1 RYLLISCSQPGGQPA
16 NLQGIW
22 NASIRPPWDSKYI
35 ININT
40 EMNYWPAER
49 TNLLEMHKP
58 LFEMVKDLTKTGAVT
73 ARRLYGAGGWVAHHN
88 TALWR
93 LTWPVDAAFYGLW
106 PSGGAWLSQ
115 HTWEHYQYTGNL
127 DFLKGNQEVLL
138 GAARFYADIM
148 QKHPKSPYL
157 VINPSTSPENAP
169 EAHQRSSLSAGVTM
183 DNQLAFDVFQNAIR
197 ASKILGVKAQF
208 SDSLKQLLKQLPPTH
223 IGKHGQLQEWLDDV
237 DSPQDKH
244 RYVSHLYG
252 LF

>member
-1 RYLLISCSQPGGQPA
+1 
-16 NLQGIW
+16 
-22 NASIRPPWDSKYI
+22 
-35 ININT
+35 
-40 EMNYWPAER
+40 M
-49 TNLLEMHKP
+49 
-58 LFEMVKDLTKTGAVT
+58 
-73 ARRLYGAGGWVAHHN
+73 
-88 TALWR
+88 
-93 LTWPVDAAFYGLW
+93 
-106 PSGGAWLSQ
+106 
-115 HTWEHYQYTGNL
+115 
-127 DFLKGNQEVLL
+127 LL

-252 LF
+252 LFPSSQISPYRHPALFSAARTTLEHRGDVSTGWSMGWKVN